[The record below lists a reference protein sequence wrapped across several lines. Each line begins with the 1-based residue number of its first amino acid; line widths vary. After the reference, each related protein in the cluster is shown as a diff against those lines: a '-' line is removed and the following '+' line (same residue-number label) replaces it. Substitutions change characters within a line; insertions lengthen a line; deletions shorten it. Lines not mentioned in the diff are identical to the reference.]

1 MPHFPFIHHRHFSCS
16 EHIGVFL
23 SLFFSHSHPFS
34 PTCHTLPFFPHTLGP
49 RRASRMLML
58 GTLLSPADAL
68 DVGLVDE
75 LVPSTAALTSAAT
88 YRMRTLL
95 DVNDGARRS
104 TKEMLRREA
113 ADALVSRISEDT
125 NDFVRMVSSE
135 SVQGEI
141 KAYLE
146 LLKEKNKA
154 N

>member
-1 MPHFPFIHHRHFSCS
+1 
-16 EHIGVFL
+16 
-23 SLFFSHSHPFS
+23 
-34 PTCHTLPFFPHTLGP
+34 
-49 RRASRMLML
+49 MLML

>member
-1 MPHFPFIHHRHFSCS
+1 
-16 EHIGVFL
+16 
-23 SLFFSHSHPFS
+23 
-34 PTCHTLPFFPHTLGP
+34 
-49 RRASRMLML
+49 MLML

-95 DVNDGARRS
+95 DVNDGARSS